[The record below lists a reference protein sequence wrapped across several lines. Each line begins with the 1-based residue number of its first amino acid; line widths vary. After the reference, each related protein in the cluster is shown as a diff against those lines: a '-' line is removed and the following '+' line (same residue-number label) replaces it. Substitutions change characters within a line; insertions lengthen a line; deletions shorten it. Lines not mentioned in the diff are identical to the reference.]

1 MSKLAFVSV
10 SAEADF
16 DPVLAHLCLVLRL
29 INLLELLLLLRGR
42 KERFDLQNVIL
53 VEASLL
59 LISAK
64 VR

>member
-29 INLLELLLLLRGR
+29 INFLQLLLL
-42 KERFDLQNVIL
+42 
-53 VEASLL
+53 
-59 LISAK
+59 
-64 VR
+64 